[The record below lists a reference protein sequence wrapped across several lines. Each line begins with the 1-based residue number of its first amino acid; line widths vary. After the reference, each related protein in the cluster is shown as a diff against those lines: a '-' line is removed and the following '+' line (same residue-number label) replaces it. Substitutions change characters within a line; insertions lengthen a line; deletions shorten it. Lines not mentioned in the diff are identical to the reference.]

1 MDFAGSRYYRINQIL
16 LTCLGLWPY
25 YTQRTKYVYCI
36 FVFLLLLSSI
46 FFQLSSFI
54 TNKYSVDLLLNGF
67 STIGLAIYCTL
78 KYFTTYINGSKLKEL
93 MEQVRNDWNSLKE
106 EEELKIIHNRA
117 NVGRSCI
124 IALLIWL
131 YSTFFLLVLILISP
145 NILNIVM
152 PLNESRQSW
161 QLPTTM
167 EFFIDREKYIELL
180 TLYLF
185 VTAFIGLSTMISK
198 EMFLLMY
205 VQHTCAMFQ
214 ITSYRIERTVNK
226 NHTKSLISA
235 EKFNSHK
242 SIVEAIDSH
251 QNVINAYVMDICLRV
266 NIFFSKNSNSYYYVI
281 ILRFVDSLKSTFSVT
296 HLFAI
301 SIGVASLSINLYLM
315 QHSMVRG
322 SIEHAKMSHDD
333 NAPKYEDFHIDGLP
347 WPVLAVFGRFHY
359 GKTSNLRIGNL
370 TNFIFLYAL
379 LQLVSSSLSYFMVI
393 YSVRR

>member
-1 MDFAGSRYYRINQIL
+1 
-16 LTCLGLWPY
+16 
-25 YTQRTKYVYCI
+25 
-36 FVFLLLLSSI
+36 
-46 FFQLSSFI
+46 
-54 TNKYSVDLLLNGF
+54 
-67 STIGLAIYCTL
+67 
-78 KYFTTYINGSKLKEL
+78 
-93 MEQVRNDWNSLKE
+93 MEQVRHDWNSLKE

-131 YSTFFLLVLILISP
+131 YSTFFLIVLILISP

-226 NHTKSLISA
+226 NHTKSLLSA

-251 QNVINAYVMDICLRV
+251 QNVI
-266 NIFFSKNSNSYYYVI
+266 K
-281 ILRFVDSLKSTFSVT
+281 FVDSLKSTFSVT

-359 GKTSNLRIGNL
+359 GKTSATYVGNL

>member
-251 QNVINAYVMDICLRV
+251 QNVI
-266 NIFFSKNSNSYYYVI
+266 K
-281 ILRFVDSLKSTFSVT
+281 FVDSLKSTFSVT